1 MCLKRRDPRPSL
13 SLVPFLLASPPAR
26 RPAEAWF
33 ARIREIIVS
42 VVVVVAAAAAV
53 VVVVVAAAAAA
64 AVVVTVV
71 VLLACLL
78 APVWSFDVFVRSK
91 QLTKFSI
98 R

>member
-42 VVVVVAAAAAV
+42 VVVVVAAAAV